1 MKRILD
7 NKGARTGLFFGA
19 TSGVI
24 TTIGLIAGLHA
35 GTQSRVAVLGGIL
48 VVGFADAMSD
58 AMGIHLAQEAD
69 PESTEEHIWAATL
82 WTFVTKLV
90 VALSFA
96 FPVIW
101 FPLGLAVAVSVG
113 WGLVV
118 ITLLSAVLAR
128 IQKVRPLT
136 VVTEHLVIA
145 IVVVALSHYIGV
157 WVNNAFA

>member
-35 GTQSRVAVLGGIL
+35 GTQSKVAVLGGIL

-82 WTFVTKLV
+82 WTLVTKLV

-96 FPVIW
+96 LPVIW

>member
-1 MKRILD
+1 M
-7 NKGARTGLFFGA
+7 
-19 TSGVI
+19 
-24 TTIGLIAGLHA
+24 
-35 GTQSRVAVLGGIL
+35 
-48 VVGFADAMSD
+48 
-58 AMGIHLAQEAD
+58 
-69 PESTEEHIWAATL
+69 
-82 WTFVTKLV
+82 
-90 VALSFA
+90 
-96 FPVIW
+96 IW